1 VADSASTGFQHQIQ
15 AKLAQHGKYLVELHS
30 WLGPLECMNEARGH
44 AGERGKLVLV
54 ESKLKPSAA
63 NLLSQDNRA
72 ACTIVHT
79 VESTQEFRLCP
90 EVICTIVH
98 S

>member
-1 VADSASTGFQHQIQ
+1 
-15 AKLAQHGKYLVELHS
+15 
-30 WLGPLECMNEARGH
+30 
-44 AGERGKLVLV
+44 LV
-54 ESKLKPSAA
+54 ESKLKPPAA